1 MGLSLTAG
9 WTRRGGFPHPAPR
22 AAAFLLASLA
32 ACAEPRDP
40 SNDATEEP
48 PPAPAAATS
57 LVDTALSPSVGG
69 EDGWSYWRTA
79 VADLD
84 GDGRAERV
92 VITARVENYRGRPLW
107 DDGQPWQV
115 YVEDAEGAR
124 TYVYA
129 RFVQL
134 GTVTLRLGAPDAEGR
149 SSVVLVEHLPDR
161 IGVYEVAYGGPGRA
175 TAAVRF
181 ERALDPGGELAGPA
195 LP

>member
-1 MGLSLTAG
+1 VVS
-9 WTRRGGFPHPAPR
+9 R
-22 AAAFLLASLA
+22 ATVLVAAVLA
-32 ACAEPRDP
+32 AC
-40 SNDATEEP
+40 SDA
-48 PPAPAAATS
+48 PAPAAEGAPEPEPAAPPVRVAS
-57 LVDTALSPSVGG
+57 LVDTAMSPAVGG

-84 GDGRAERV
+84 GDGREERV
-92 VITARVENYRGRPLW
+92 VVTARVETYRGRPAW

-115 YVEDAEGAR
+115 YVEEEDGRR

-134 GTVTLRLGAPDAEGR
+134 GTVTLRLGTPEDGR
-149 SSVVLVEHLPDR
+149 ASVVLLEHLPDR
-161 IGVYEVAYGGPGRA
+161 LGVYEVAYEGPGRA

-181 ERALDPGGELAGPA
+181 ERALDPAGELAGPA

>member
-1 MGLSLTAG
+1 MKRFGV
-9 WTRRGGFPHPAPR
+9 
-22 AAAFLLASLA
+22 FLLAALA
-32 ACAEPRDP
+32 ACSDAPAPDP
-40 SNDATEEP
+40 DTAP
-48 PPAPAAATS
+48 PAAAEPAAVAS
-57 LVDTALSPSVGG
+57 LVDTAMSPAVGG

-84 GDGRAERV
+84 GDGREERV
-92 VITARVENYRGRPLW
+92 VVTARVETYRGRPAW

-115 YVEDAEGAR
+115 YVEEEDGAR

-134 GTVTLRLGAPDAEGR
+134 GTVTLRLGTPEDGR
-149 SSVVLVEHLPDR
+149 ASVVLLEHLPDR
-161 IGVYEVAYGGPGRA
+161 LGVYEVAYEGPGRA

-181 ERALDPGGELAGPA
+181 ERTLDPAGELAGPA